1 VVESRE
7 QLLGRVV
14 GRALVTPV
22 SLALLTGSAVCAFVP
37 EVWMVTAFG
46 LVVELGVLQ
55 LFIRDANFVRAVR
68 EEQER
73 AEWDRQAERIARVRR
88 AVDRETAEMLGRIQS
103 LQERLLQ
110 ENGGE
115 EVPGTRP
122 RVGSRF
128 GASLGQV
135 TGLVNRCLHLAE
147 KRHQLRTYLEMRR
160 PPELQRQA
168 SQLEAK
174 LEMALDPVAQQL
186 YAQALEQ
193 KRGELEN
200 YCAIQQAVQRIDGQ
214 LDNIEC
220 SFGNLLGKLIRL
232 KSADEAH
239 LAVAQHQV
247 SRELTELSATLTA
260 LESSVNE
267 MLALE
272 TRA

>member
-1 VVESRE
+1 MVESRE

-14 GRALVTPV
+14 KRALVTPV

-37 EVWMVTAFG
+37 GVWIVTG
-46 LVVELGVLQ
+46 LGLLVELGVLQ

-68 EEQER
+68 DEQAR
-73 AEWDRQAERIARVRR
+73 SAWDRQVERMARVRR
-88 AVDRETAEMLGRIQS
+88 AVDWETAEMLGRIQT

-115 EVPGTRP
+115 ETPGARP
-122 RVGSRF
+122 WGENRF
-128 GASLGQV
+128 GASLSQV
-135 TGLVNRCLHLAE
+135 SGLVDRCLHLAE
-147 KRHQLRTYLEMRR
+147 KRHQLRSYLEMRR
-160 PPELQRQA
+160 PPEMQRQA

-174 LEMALDPVAQQL
+174 LEAAHDPVARQL

-214 LDNIEC
+214 LDSIEC
-220 SFGNLLGKLIRL
+220 CFGNLLGRLIRL
-232 KSADEAH
+232 KSADEAN
-239 LAVAQHQV
+239 LAVAQNQV
-247 SRELTELSATLTA
+247 SRELTQLGANLAA

-267 MLALE
+267 MLAPE

>member
-14 GRALVTPV
+14 RRALVTPV
-22 SLALLTGSAVCAFVP
+22 SLALLTGSVVCAFVP
-37 EVWMVTAFG
+37 EAWIVTG
-46 LVVELGVLQ
+46 LGLAVELGVLQ
-55 LFIRDANFVRAVR
+55 LFVRDANFVRAVR
-68 EEQER
+68 EEEQR
-73 AEWDRQAERIARVRR
+73 AEWDRQAERMGRVRR
-88 AVDRETAEMLGRIQS
+88 AVDWETAEMLGRIQS
-103 LQERLLQ
+103 LQERLLR
-110 ENGGE
+110 EDGGE
-115 EVPGTRP
+115 TALL
-122 RVGSRF
+122 SSHF
-128 GASLGQV
+128 GPSMSQV
-135 TGLVNRCLHLAE
+135 TGLVDRCLHLAE
-147 KRHQLRTYLEMRR
+147 KRHQLRRYLEMRR

-174 LEMALDPVAQQL
+174 LEAAVDPVARQL

-200 YCAIQQAVQRIDGQ
+200 YCAIQQAIQRIDGQ
-214 LDNIEC
+214 LDSIEC

-239 LAVAQHQV
+239 LAVAQNQV
-247 SRELTELSATLTA
+247 SRELTELGANLAA

>member
-7 QLLGRVV
+7 QLLARVLK
-14 GRALVTPV
+14 RALVTPV

-37 EVWMVTAFG
+37 EVWMVTALG

-55 LFIRDANFVRAVR
+55 LFVRDANFVRAVR
-68 EEQER
+68 EEEQR
-73 AEWDRQAERIARVRR
+73 AECDRQAERIARVRR
-88 AVDRETAEMLGRIQS
+88 AVDWETAEMLGRIQS
-103 LQERLLQ
+103 LQERLFQ
-110 ENGGE
+110 ANGGE
-115 EVPGTRP
+115 EAPGARS
-122 RVGSRF
+122 RVSSRF

-135 TGLVNRCLHLAE
+135 TGLVERCLQLAE
-147 KRHQLRTYLEMRR
+147 KRHQLRTYLDLRR

-174 LEMALDPVAQQL
+174 LEAAMDPVARQL
-186 YAQALEQ
+186 YTQALEQ

-239 LAVAQHQV
+239 LAVAQNQV
-247 SRELTELSATLTA
+247 SRELTELGANLAA

>member
-14 GRALVTPV
+14 KRALVTPV

-37 EVWMVTAFG
+37 EVWVVTALG
-46 LVVELGVLQ
+46 LVVEMGVLQ
-55 LFIRDANFVRAVR
+55 LLVRDANFVRAVR
-68 EEQER
+68 EEEQR
-73 AEWDRQAERIARVRR
+73 AECDRQAERMARVRR
-88 AVDRETAEMLGRIQS
+88 AVDWETAEMLGRIQS
-103 LQERLLQ
+103 LQERLFQ

-115 EVPGTRP
+115 EALLS
-122 RVGSRF
+122 SRF
-128 GASLGQV
+128 GASLSQV
-135 TGLVNRCLHLAE
+135 MGLVERCLHLAE

-174 LEMALDPVAQQL
+174 VEAAMDPVARQL
-186 YAQALEQ
+186 YTQALEQ

-239 LAVAQHQV
+239 LAVAQNQV
-247 SRELTELSATLTA
+247 SRELTELGANLAA

>member
-1 VVESRE
+1 MVESRE

-14 GRALVTPV
+14 RRALVTPV

-37 EVWMVTAFG
+37 EVWMVTALG

-55 LFIRDANFVRAVR
+55 LFVRDANFVRAVR
-68 EEQER
+68 EEDQR
-73 AEWDRQAERIARVRR
+73 AEWDRQAERMGRVRR
-88 AVDRETAEMLGRIQS
+88 AVDWETAEMLGRIQS
-103 LQERLLQ
+103 LQERLLH

-115 EVPGTRP
+115 EALL
-122 RVGSRF
+122 SSHF
-128 GASLGQV
+128 GPSLSQV
-135 TGLVNRCLHLAE
+135 TGLVERCLHLAE
-147 KRHQLRTYLEMRR
+147 KRHQLRTYLELRR

-174 LEMALDPVAQQL
+174 LEAAMDPVARQL
-186 YAQALEQ
+186 YTQALEQ

-239 LAVAQHQV
+239 LAVAQNQV
-247 SRELTELSATLTA
+247 SRELTELGANLAA